1 MRTRTTRFA
10 RMMFVHDLHAEPLV
24 RPHELLL
31 EDLFGQMLYPAMP
44 TYKKRRAACN
54 SMMCARVRETED
66 TYTVTASL
74 PGVKAADVALDLKGS
89 VLTLAA
95 EQRKTSSGTT
105 LKYHQT
111 LNLPVDASAD
121 QATATHE
128 DGLLTVTVPK
138 AADKS
143 IPISPIT
150 TDAEA
155 EQADEQPDAYVLSIA
170 APGVKAA
177 DVSIKVSK
185 AGVLTASGE
194 TKKTARRSSSLHR
207 KVRLPAGFDVDGAS
221 ATHEDGLLTIVLP
234 KAAEA
239 EAAEDKTVRIP
250 LVGAHGEAA
259 AADKTEDK
267 AVDAAADDE
276 FEAV

>member
-10 RMMFVHDLHAEPLV
+10 RMMFVHDLHTEPLV
-24 RPHELLL
+24 RPHELML

-44 TYKKRRAACN
+44 THKKRRAACN
-54 SMMCARVRETED
+54 SMCARVRETED

-155 EQADEQPDAYVLSIA
+155 EQPDEQPDAYVLSIA